1 MYVSIVD
8 YGTGNLNSV
17 SKAVELAGLR
27 INEKVSV
34 KISDKPKDIL
44 NSDKIILPGQGSY
57 RQCVLAI
64 KNINGLWEAIN
75 EFVLIKKKPIFGIC
89 VGMQIFSE
97 EGFEEEK
104 TKGFGWL
111 NGAVK
116 KIILKDPELKLP
128 HMGWNEIKILNKHH
142 LFTGIEDLSDY
153 YFAHSYYFDV
163 KNKAD
168 VICSVKY
175 EKDLVAAVLK
185 DNIFGT
191 QFHPEKSQENGIKLL
206 SNFLNWRIK

>member
-17 SKAVELAGLR
+17 SKAVEAAGLR
-27 INEKVSV
+27 TNEKVSV
-34 KISDKPKDIL
+34 KISNNPQDIL
-44 NSDKIILPGQGSY
+44 NSDRIILPGQGSY

-64 KNINGLWEAIN
+64 KNIKGLWEVIN

-97 EGFEEEK
+97 EGFEEER
-104 TKGFGWL
+104 TQGFGWIK
-111 NGAVK
+111 GSVK
-116 KIILKDPELKLP
+116 KIILKDHQLKLP
-128 HMGWNEIKILNKHH
+128 HMGWNEINILYKNS
-142 LFTGIEDLSDY
+142 LFGGIADLSDY

-168 VICSVKY
+168 IICSVKY
-175 EKDLVAAVLK
+175 EKDLTAAVLK
-185 DNIFGT
+185 NNIFGT

-206 SNFLNWRIK
+206 SNFLSWKNK